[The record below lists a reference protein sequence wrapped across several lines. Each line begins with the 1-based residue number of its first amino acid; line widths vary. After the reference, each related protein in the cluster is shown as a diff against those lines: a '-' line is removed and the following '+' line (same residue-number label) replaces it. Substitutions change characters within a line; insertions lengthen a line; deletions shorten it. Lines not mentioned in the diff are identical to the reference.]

1 MLLTGCLQA
10 VNRLFT
16 NLFCI
21 YRPPPSKKN
30 KFSDSMFF
38 DQFSDFLE
46 HSDSLPG
53 KTLLMGDFNF
63 HFENVENK
71 NSRKLHDIID
81 MFNLTQSVSEPT
93 HNQGHLLDLVFSK
106 QSDNILTSTKLHHG
120 LTSDHTA
127 ILCKLD
133 VSVPVQK
140 PKTFLYRCLKK
151 IDTGAFKQDLS
162 HAVSQVSS
170 ISDYNNHLC
179 SVLDKHAPLCRCTV
193 RTRKPTPW
201 FSSIAEQFCEL
212 KRERRQAERRWLKSK
227 LAVHKQIYDSIKQIV
242 TNLVDKAKQAYYSAK
257 IQSSTTCKQ
266 LFQNFNTILG
276 KSRSSPLPS
285 TFDSDDLPN
294 VFSDYFTEKIRTIR
308 NNFPPPN
315 PTACPDTSFA
325 GNPLLTFESVTD
337 EFVLKIINSASAK
350 SCELDPIPTTLL
362 YENLDILLPTITNII
377 NTSLT
382 TGIVPPDLKTA
393 IIKPL
398 LKKPS
403 LDKNLLKNYRPISNL
418 PFLSKIL
425 EKVILHKLLSHLQE
439 NNLSNPFQSA
449 YRAGCSTETVLLRI
463 VNDILSALDNDNIS
477 VLLLLDLSAAFDTL
491 DHQILLSRLN
501 SVFGIQSTALQWF
514 HSYLSDR
521 YQSTSVNNSSSS
533 PSQLMYGVPQ
543 GSVLGPILFVL
554 YTMPLSDITAN
565 HSVNHQLF
573 ADDTQLQKS
582 APLNEVTNLTKELNA
597 CTDNIKTWMT
607 ENQLKLNDDKTEA
620 LLFPFSSSLKP
631 STGPLPDSITLG
643 SHNIPF
649 SDSARNLGFILD
661 SKLSMK
667 KHIIKICQTAYFELK
682 RISSIRRFLTE
693 DTTKTLVTSYIL
705 SRLDYCNCLL
715 MGTPNSVIQPL
726 QKIQNFA
733 ARLVLLAPR
742 HHHATPLLEKLH
754 WLPISERI
762 KYKVACMCFGAINGS
777 GPAYLSELLHVYTPS
792 RTLRSS
798 SDTRMLEIQQYKR
811 KTHGF
816 RTFSCFEP
824 HIWNSLP
831 QDLRHCATLSSF
843 KAKLKTFLFSQ
854 YFHPN

>member
-1 MLLTGCLQA
+1 M
-10 VNRLFT
+10 
-16 NLFCI
+16 
-21 YRPPPSKKN
+21 
-30 KFSDSMFF
+30 
-38 DQFSDFLE
+38 
-46 HSDSLPG
+46 
-53 KTLLMGDFNF
+53 
-63 HFENVENK
+63 
-71 NSRKLHDIID
+71 
-81 MFNLTQSVSEPT
+81 
-93 HNQGHLLDLVFSK
+93 
-106 QSDNILTSTKLHHG
+106 
-120 LTSDHTA
+120 
-127 ILCKLD
+127 
-133 VSVPVQK
+133 
-140 PKTFLYRCLKK
+140 
-151 IDTGAFKQDLS
+151 
-162 HAVSQVSS
+162 
-170 ISDYNNHLC
+170 
-179 SVLDKHAPLCRCTV
+179 
-193 RTRKPTPW
+193 
-201 FSSIAEQFCEL
+201 
-212 KRERRQAERRWLKSK
+212 
-227 LAVHKQIYDSIKQIV
+227 
-242 TNLVDKAKQAYYSAK
+242 
-257 IQSSTTCKQ
+257 
-266 LFQNFNTILG
+266 
-276 KSRSSPLPS
+276 
-285 TFDSDDLPN
+285 
-294 VFSDYFTEKIRTIR
+294 
-308 NNFPPPN
+308 
-315 PTACPDTSFA
+315 
-325 GNPLLTFESVTD
+325 LTFESVTD

-393 IIKPL
+393 IVKPL

-425 EKVILHKLLSHLQE
+425 EKVVLHKLLSHLQE

-463 VNDILSALDNDNIS
+463 V
-477 VLLLLDLSAAFDTL
+477 
-491 DHQILLSRLN
+491 
-501 SVFGIQSTALQWF
+501 
-514 HSYLSDR
+514 
-521 YQSTSVNNSSSS
+521 
-533 PSQLMYGVPQ
+533 
-543 GSVLGPILFVL
+543 
-554 YTMPLSDITAN
+554 
-565 HSVNHQLF
+565 
-573 ADDTQLQKS
+573 
-582 APLNEVTNLTKELNA
+582 TNLTKELKA

-631 STGPLPDSITLG
+631 STGPLPDSITLC

-693 DTTKTLVTSYIL
+693 DATKTLVTSYIL
-705 SRLDYCNCLL
+705 SRLDCCNCLL

-816 RTFSCFEP
+816 HTFSCFGP